1 MFPPGL
7 NMFWVLPNPYLCWAT
22 YMQATICS
30 NTTKSV
36 GSYLGSCTLQILQSA
51 TDSIGFH
58 RYREAVGL
66 PNKGKIVKEYRTP
79 CPQK

>member
-7 NMFWVLPNPYLCWAT
+7 NMSWVLPNPCMCWAT
-22 YMQATICS
+22 TYMQPTICS

-36 GSYLGSCTLQILQSA
+36 GSYLILQGAANSV
-51 TDSIGFH
+51 GFH